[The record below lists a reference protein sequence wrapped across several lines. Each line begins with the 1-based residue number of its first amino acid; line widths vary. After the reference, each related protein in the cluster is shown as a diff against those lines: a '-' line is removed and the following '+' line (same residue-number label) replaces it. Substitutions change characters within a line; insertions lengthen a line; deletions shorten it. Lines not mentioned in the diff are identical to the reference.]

1 MDYHNLVKE
10 MVTQWRTV
18 LSSFYIQIFSEG
30 DVHEDK
36 RKKMQTENLAM
47 ENAFLAVILLVPA
60 VAPAPRH
67 YYQYGVTERTYPARA
82 SRDIVHGK
90 GGGDHGAA
98 VGRE

>member
-36 RKKMQTENLAM
+36 RKNMQTEILAM
-47 ENAFLAVILLVPA
+47 EYAFFAVIRLVPA
-60 VAPAPRH
+60 VASDQRH
-67 YYQYGVTERTYPARA
+67 HEHYGDTESAYPDQ
-82 SRDIVHGK
+82 SVRDIVHGK
-90 GGGDHGAA
+90 GSGDHGATA
-98 VGRE
+98 GRE